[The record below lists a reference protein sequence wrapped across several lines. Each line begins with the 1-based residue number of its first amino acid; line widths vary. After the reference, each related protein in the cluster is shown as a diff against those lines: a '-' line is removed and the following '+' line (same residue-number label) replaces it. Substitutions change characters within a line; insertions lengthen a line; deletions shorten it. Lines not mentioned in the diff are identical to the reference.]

1 MAREITSLIPG
12 KTYASP
18 ENCRKAVDKIYGND
32 DRLRYLIVYNDNGR
46 CFPLFI
52 GEYALQRGVHFSQ
65 FCVVS

>member
-1 MAREITSLIPG
+1 MAHEITSLIPG

-18 ENCRKAVDKIYGND
+18 ENCRKAVEARFGAD
-32 DRLRYLIVYNDNGR
+32 DSLRYLIVYNDNGR